1 MPTNIT
7 SSFLNWNNK
16 DTIVYEKLNAAIHR
30 IEPIEMKSF
39 IPKPST
45 IDYEK
50 GYIPR
55 YFIAKNWKV
64 ETLIEV
70 SVDSYNSDFS
80 KLNKGA
86 YSRVQ
91 INWYINGNLKD
102 YVMNGGKKEGVLT
115 KNRKLIEDIK
125 KTLPGIVILKN
136 NLLQFYKS
144 ENLYT
149 NGGEYAL
156 IPGGPSYVGLYHITP
171 GIGPMIGPNHTKDPH
186 PILYPLDGS
195 DPAMIGNSLG
205 GTI

>member
-1 MPTNIT
+1 MEYK
-7 SSFLNWNNK
+7 WNNK
-16 DTIVYEKLNAAIHR
+16 STVSYEKLSKSIIR
-30 IEPIEMKSF
+30 IGDIILKSF
-39 IPKPST
+39 IPKPEA
-45 IDYEK
+45 IDFEK
-50 GYIPR
+50 GYIVR
-55 YFIAKNWKV
+55 YFIAKSWAPDTIV
-64 ETLIEV
+64 EV
-70 SVDSYNSDFS
+70 SVDTYNSDFS
-80 KLNKGA
+80 KLNTGA
-86 YSRVQ
+86 YSRAK
-91 INWYINGNLKD
+91 INWYISGNLKD

-115 KNRKLIEDIK
+115 KNRKLIDDIK

-156 IPGGPSYVGLYHITP
+156 IPGGTSYVGLYHITP

>member
-1 MPTNIT
+1 MK
-7 SSFLNWNNK
+7 SWNNK
-16 DTIVYEKLNAAIHR
+16 NTNTYGELNKSIIR
-30 IEPIEMKSF
+30 IDNVQLKSF
-39 IPKPST
+39 VPKPED
-45 IDYEK
+45 IDFET
-50 GYIPR
+50 GYITR
-55 YFIAKNWKV
+55 YFIAKSWDPN
-64 ETLIEV
+64 TIIEV

-80 KLNKGA
+80 KLNTGA
-86 YSRVQ
+86 YSRAQ
-91 INWYINGNLKD
+91 INWYISGNLKD

-115 KNRKLIEDIK
+115 KNRKLIDDIK
-125 KTLPGIVILKN
+125 KTLPGIIILKN

-156 IPGGPSYVGLYHITP
+156 IPGGTSYVGLYHITP

>member
-1 MPTNIT
+1 MKE
-7 SSFLNWNNK
+7 WNNK
-16 DTIVYEKLNAAIHR
+16 SANIYGELNPNISR
-30 IEPIEMKSF
+30 FEDIILKSF
-39 IPKPST
+39 VPKPED
-45 IDYEK
+45 IDFET
-50 GYIPR
+50 GYITR
-55 YFIAKNWKV
+55 YFIAKSWDPN
-64 ETLIEV
+64 TIIEV

-80 KLNKGA
+80 KLNTGA
-86 YSRVQ
+86 YSRAQ

-102 YVMNGGKKEGVLT
+102 YVMSGGKKEGVLT
-115 KNRKLIEDIK
+115 KNRKLIDDIK

-156 IPGGPSYVGLYHITP
+156 IPGGTSYVGLYHITP

>member
-1 MPTNIT
+1 MK
-7 SSFLNWNNK
+7 SWNNK
-16 DTIVYEKLNAAIHR
+16 NTNTYGELNKSIIR
-30 IEPIEMKSF
+30 IDNVQLKSF
-39 IPKPST
+39 IPKPED
-45 IDYEK
+45 IDFEK
-50 GYIPR
+50 GYIVR
-55 YFIAKNWKV
+55 YFIAKSWAPDTIV
-64 ETLIEV
+64 EV

-80 KLNKGA
+80 KLNTGA
-86 YSRVQ
+86 YSRAQ

-102 YVMNGGKKEGVLT
+102 YVMSGGKKEGVLT
-115 KNRKLIEDIK
+115 KNRKLIDDIK
-125 KTLPGIVILKN
+125 KTLPGIIILKN

-144 ENLYT
+144 EKLYT

-156 IPGGPSYVGLYHITP
+156 IPGGTSYVGLYHITP

>member
-1 MPTNIT
+1 MK
-7 SSFLNWNNK
+7 SWNNK
-16 DTIVYEKLNAAIHR
+16 NTNTYGELNKSIIR
-30 IEPIEMKSF
+30 IDNVQLKSF
-39 IPKPST
+39 VPKPED
-45 IDYEK
+45 IDFET
-50 GYIPR
+50 GYITR
-55 YFIAKNWKV
+55 YFIAKSWDPN
-64 ETLIEV
+64 TIIEV

-80 KLNKGA
+80 KLNTGA
-86 YSRVQ
+86 YSRAQ

-102 YVMNGGKKEGVLT
+102 YVMSGGKKEGVLT
-115 KNRKLIEDIK
+115 KNRKLIDDIK
-125 KTLPGIVILKN
+125 KTLPEIIILKN

-156 IPGGPSYVGLYHITP
+156 IPGGTSYVGLYHITP

>member
-1 MPTNIT
+1 MTEKFDTDDTRIYEELNSFINRFEIT
-7 SSFLNWNNK
+7 EL
-16 DTIVYEKLNAAIHR
+16 
-30 IEPIEMKSF
+30 KSF
-39 IPKPST
+39 IPKPED
-45 IDYEK
+45 IDFEK
-50 GYIPR
+50 GYIVR
-55 YFIAKNWKV
+55 YFIAKSWAPDTIV
-64 ETLIEV
+64 EV

-80 KLNKGA
+80 KLNTGA
-86 YSRVQ
+86 YSRAQ

-102 YVMNGGKKEGVLT
+102 YVMSGGKKEGVLT
-115 KNRKLIEDIK
+115 KNRKLIDDIK
-125 KTLPGIVILKN
+125 KTLPGIIILKN

-144 ENLYT
+144 EKLYT